1 MFECLAEQVKAAPR
15 MGRGSAVIA
24 GSQADA
30 PQVVIGAR
38 FGEVAF
44 AGVE

>member
-1 MFECLAEQVKAAPR
+1 

-30 PQVVIGAR
+30 PQVIGAR
-38 FGEVAF
+38 FGEATF

>member
-1 MFECLAEQVKAAPR
+1 

-24 GSQADA
+24 DSQADA

-38 FGEVAF
+38 FGEATF
-44 AGVE
+44 AGEE